1 MKRIPEYAPNKYAR
15 SPVAGLTA
23 TLTQGNR
30 CWLMAAHSFSSP
42 LGRPS
47 PERAVSEL
55 KLFPAEKL
63 QVAAGVAG
71 HAGPQASSRFQC
83 LGVATVAREP
93 GWQDR
98 AGTSRVVPS
107 ANAQTTPAGKYPG
120 FRCSLTE
127 KFTVQFS
134 DRK

>member
-1 MKRIPEYAPNKYAR
+1 
-15 SPVAGLTA
+15 
-23 TLTQGNR
+23 
-30 CWLMAAHSFSSP
+30 MAAHSFSSP

-71 HAGPQASSRFQC
+71 HAEPQASSRSQRP
-83 LGVATVAREP
+83 GEAIATREP
-93 GWQDR
+93 RRHDR

-127 KFTVQFS
+127 KFTVQFG